1 MQGVCRK
8 RSRTGQQ
15 LVQPRVPH
23 LRQEESWD
31 CGLACA
37 LMVLH
42 SRWYRSGLDLP
53 SLKDM
58 VEGAQRS
65 IWTVDLLYLLTSA
78 GVRATMFTTTLGV
91 DPAYEGKGFYQSSFS
106 RDRKRV
112 TQLFHPRTQAEC
124 GVRIQKVRTA
134 GSFGAGTAPA
144 RPVAGTHSAA
154 WRPIGPFTPHRA
166 TLLRVRAAPP

>member
-8 RSRTGQQ
+8 RGRTGQQ
-15 LVQPRVPH
+15 AVQPRVPH
-23 LRQEESWD
+23 IRQEESWD

-37 LMVLH
+37 LMVLR
-42 SRWYRSGLDLP
+42 SRWYQSGLDLP

-58 VEGAQRS
+58 VEDANRS

-78 GVRATMFTTTLGV
+78 GVRASMFTTTLGV
-91 DPAYEGKGFYQSSFS
+91 DPAYEDKNFYQQSFC

-134 GSFGAGTAPA
+134 GSFGGQPTPEAGGLGPRRRKGLHQAACLLGNAPPA
-144 RPVAGTHSAA
+144 RQGEALT
-154 WRPIGPFTPHRA
+154 
-166 TLLRVRAAPP
+166 